1 MPVNILVAEDEPVSR
16 RALELNLNRWG
27 FDCVSVANGAQAWER
42 LQEESPPNLI
52 ILDWMMP
59 ELDGIEVLRRL
70 RGNANNLGAYVI
82 LLTARGNRKDLV
94 LGLEAGA
101 DDYIVKPFDPDE
113 LRARVHV
120 GVRVLNLRDSMAARV
135 RELEV
140 ALSKVRRLQGL
151 LPICSYC
158 KKIRDDRNYW
168 RQVEAYISEHSEAA
182 FSHGICPDCYRRVV
196 ERQLQGLSGHGEP
209 SATPETPMP
218 EPEGANE
225 KEGGDPEPGS
235 VQDSSRE
242 WNAAP

>member
-16 RALELNLNRWG
+16 RALELNLDRWG
-27 FDCVSVANGAQAWER
+27 FDCKSVADGAEAWER

-59 ELDGIEVLRRL
+59 ELDGVEVVRRL
-70 RGNANNLGAYVI
+70 RENANNFGAYVI
-82 LLTARGNRKDLV
+82 LLTARGSRSDLV
-94 LGLEAGA
+94 RGLEAGA
-101 DDYIVKPFDPDE
+101 DDYITKPFDPDE

-135 RELEV
+135 HELET
-140 ALSKVRRLQGL
+140 ALSRVRRLQGL

-182 FSHGICPDCYRRVV
+182 FSHGICPDCYNRVV
-196 ERQLQGLSGHGEP
+196 ERQLRGLTVRTEPTQTPGVPSTNPDASNRNEGPHHTAPDPSG
-209 SATPETPMP
+209 A
-218 EPEGANE
+218 
-225 KEGGDPEPGS
+225 
-235 VQDSSRE
+235 R
-242 WNAAP
+242 

>member
-16 RALELNLNRWG
+16 RALEINLDRWG
-27 FDCVSVANGAQAWER
+27 FNCTSVPDGAKAWER

-94 LGLEAGA
+94 CGLEAGA
-101 DDYIVKPFDPDE
+101 DDYVIKPFDPDE

-140 ALSKVRRLQGL
+140 ALSRVRRLQGL

-182 FSHGICPDCYRRVV
+182 FSHGICPDCYNREV
-196 ERQLQGLSGHGEP
+196 ERQLGGLTVR
-209 SATPETPMP
+209 AETAARPQAP
-218 EPEGANE
+218 PPDPEGSNE
-225 KEGGDPEPGS
+225 KGPGCPP
-235 VQDSSRE
+235 
-242 WNAAP
+242 NAAARSFPEGDLAL